1 MTARAAIFRVA
12 QPALMRGSVAT
23 TQGRVPG
30 PQE

>member
-1 MTARAAIFRVA
+1 MIDRAAISRVA
-12 QPALMRGSVAT
+12 QPALMQAGVAT

>member
-1 MTARAAIFRVA
+1 MIDRAAIFRIA
-12 QPALMRGSVAT
+12 QPALMLAAVAT